1 VKRIPFAV
9 RKKAARIK
17 LLLLDVDGVLTDGG
31 IIIDDRGLETKRFNV
46 RDGLGISLL
55 LRAGI
60 EVGFIT
66 GRSSRVVM
74 KRARELKVRM
84 VYQGVQDKAA
94 IYVKIKNKLRLRDE
108 EVAYIGDD
116 IVDLAIL
123 REAGLG
129 IAVQDGWPGLKRQ
142 VDHVTQAQGGRG
154 AVREVA
160 ELLLRAQGKWNSL
173 TDQYH
178 RNRNNPQF

>member
-9 RKKAARIK
+9 LKKAARIK

-31 IIIDDRGLETKRFNV
+31 IIIDDKGAETKRFDV

-55 LRAGI
+55 LGAGI

-66 GRSSRVVM
+66 GRSSPVVIR
-74 KRARELKVRM
+74 RARELGVRM

-94 IYVKIKNKLRLRDE
+94 VYVKIKNKLRLEDE
-108 EVAYIGDD
+108 EIAYIGDD

-129 IAVQDGWPGLKRQ
+129 IAVKDGWPGLKRQ
-142 VDHVTQAQGGRG
+142 VHHVTEARGGRG
-154 AVREVA
+154 AVREIA
-160 ELLLRAQGKWNSL
+160 ELLLRAQGKWDSL
-173 TDQYH
+173 ADQQH
-178 RNRNNPQF
+178 RNRTIP

>member
-1 VKRIPFAV
+1 MKRIPFAV
-9 RKKAARIK
+9 RKKAARIR

-31 IIIDDRGLETKRFNV
+31 IIIDDRGAETKRFDV
-46 RDGLGISLL
+46 RDGLGITLL

-66 GRSSRVVM
+66 GRSSPVVVR
-74 KRARELKVRM
+74 RARELKVRM

-94 IYVKIKNKLRLRDE
+94 AYVKIRNKLRLQDE
-108 EVAYIGDD
+108 EIAYIGDD
-116 IVDLAIL
+116 IADLPIL

-129 IAVQDGWPGLKRQ
+129 ITVKDGWPGLKRQ
-142 VDHVTQAQGGRG
+142 VHHVTQAQGGRG

-160 ELLLRAQGKWNSL
+160 EMLLRAQGKWNSL
-173 TDQYH
+173 ADQRDH
-178 RNRNNPQF
+178 SRIIP

>member
-9 RKKAARIK
+9 RKKAARIR

-31 IIIDDRGLETKRFNV
+31 IIIDDRGAETKRFDV
-46 RDGLGISLL
+46 RDGLGITLL

-66 GRSSRVVM
+66 GRSSPVVVR
-74 KRARELKVRM
+74 RARELKVRM

-94 IYVKIKNKLRLRDE
+94 VYVKIRNKLRLQDE
-108 EVAYIGDD
+108 EIAYIGDD
-116 IVDLAIL
+116 IADLPIL

-129 IAVQDGWPGLKRQ
+129 ITVKDGWPGLKRQ
-142 VDHVTQAQGGRG
+142 VHHVTQAQGGRG

-160 ELLLRAQGKWNSL
+160 EMLLRAQGKWDRL
-173 TDQYH
+173 ADQH
-178 RNRNNPQF
+178 DHSRIIP

>member
-9 RKKAARIK
+9 RKKAARIR

-31 IIIDDRGLETKRFNV
+31 IIIDDRGAETKRFDV
-46 RDGLGISLL
+46 RDGLGITLL

-66 GRSSRVVM
+66 GRSSPVVVR
-74 KRARELKVRM
+74 RARELKVRM

-94 IYVKIKNKLRLRDE
+94 VYVKIRNKLRLQDE
-108 EVAYIGDD
+108 EIAYIGDD
-116 IVDLAIL
+116 IADLPIL

-129 IAVQDGWPGLKRQ
+129 ITVKDGWPGLKRQ
-142 VDHVTQAQGGRG
+142 VHHVTQAQGGRG

-160 ELLLRAQGKWNSL
+160 EMLLRAQGKWNSL
-173 TDQYH
+173 VDQH
-178 RNRNNPQF
+178 DHSRIIS

>member
-9 RKKAARIK
+9 RKKAARIR

-31 IIIDDRGLETKRFNV
+31 IIIDDRGAETKRFDV
-46 RDGLGISLL
+46 RDGLGITLL

-66 GRSSRVVM
+66 GRSSPVVIR
-74 KRARELKVRM
+74 RARELKVRI

-94 IYVKIKNKLRLRDE
+94 VYAKIRNKLHLEDE
-108 EVAYIGDD
+108 EIAYIGDD

-123 REAGLG
+123 KKAGLG
-129 IAVQDGWPGLKRQ
+129 IAVKDGWPGLKRQ
-142 VDHVTQAQGGRG
+142 VHHVTQAQGGRG

-160 ELLLRAQGKWNSL
+160 EMLLRAQGRWK
-173 TDQYH
+173 
-178 RNRNNPQF
+178 